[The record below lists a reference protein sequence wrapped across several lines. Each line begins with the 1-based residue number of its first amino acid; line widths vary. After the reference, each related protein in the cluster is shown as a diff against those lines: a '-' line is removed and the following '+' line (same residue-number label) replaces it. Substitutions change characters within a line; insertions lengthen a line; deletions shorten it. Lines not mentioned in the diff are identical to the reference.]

1 VPRSA
6 GQECSVI
13 RTRYADLGTEYKAL
27 RLLDVLRRDR
37 NMRGGG
43 NPVACGP
50 IRPVLERHRGVGRG

>member
-1 VPRSA
+1 M
-6 GQECSVI
+6 I